1 MLPSTEVLAPKPST
15 LPAVS
20 IVPDLSDEDLA
31 ALTEAVRELEHMSFA
46 LHLANLLGRQIG
58 QVGKLVPPAV
68 TGLVNRAAEA
78 AIKNAFHLALRS
90 LGPQS
95 QDPFNKGTFTKGA
108 LNGTRRFH
116 KAAVVLSGAAGGAFG
131 LASLPVELPL
141 STMLILRSIAD
152 IARHEGEDL
161 SEPDTLLACLQV
173 FALGSREDG
182 SGDFTESGYFA
193 TRGLFAKSVSEA
205 ARYLVGRAATDEA
218 SPILVRFL
226 TQIGARFGVVVSQ
239 KLAVQ
244 AVPVLGAAGGAAVN
258 YAFLTHFQ
266 RIAHG
271 HFTVRRLE
279 RIYGR
284 EAIHAEYELLARS
297 ERRSAWNGAPSRA

>member
-1 MLPSTEVLAPKPST
+1 MLPSTDVLPPKASSV
-15 LPAVS
+15 PA
-20 IVPDLSDEDLA
+20 IGIAPDLSEEDLA
-31 ALTEAVRELEHMSFA
+31 ALIEAVRELEHISFA

-58 QVGKLVPPAV
+58 QVGRLVPAPV
-68 TGLVNRAAEA
+68 TSLVNRAAES

-90 LGPQS
+90 LGSQS
-95 QDPFNKGTFTKGA
+95 QIPFSKGT

-131 LASLPVELPL
+131 LASLPVELPI
-141 STMLILRSIAD
+141 STTLILRSIAD

-173 FALGSREDG
+173 FALGSRDEG
-182 SGDFTESGYFA
+182 RGDFTESGYFA

-218 SPILVRFL
+218 SPVLVRFL

-271 HFTVRRLE
+271 HFTIRRLE

-284 EAIHAEYELLARS
+284 EAVHAEYELLARS
-297 ERRSAWNGAPSRA
+297 ERRGAWNSAPSGA

>member
-1 MLPSTEVLAPKPST
+1 MLPSSDVLDPRPST
-15 LPAVS
+15 LPA
-20 IVPDLSDEDLA
+20 INTVPDLSEEDYA
-31 ALTEAVRELEHMSFA
+31 ALVEAVHELEHMSFA
-46 LHLANLLGRQIG
+46 LQLANLLGRQIG
-58 QVGKLVPPAV
+58 QVGKLVPASV
-68 TGLVNRAAEA
+68 TSLVNRAAES

-90 LGPQS
+90 LGS
-95 QDPFNKGTFTKGA
+95 QNQGT

-131 LASLPVELPL
+131 LASLPVELPI
-141 STMLILRSIAD
+141 STTLILRSIAD

-161 SEPDTLLACLQV
+161 SQPDALLACLQV
-173 FALGSREDG
+173 FALGGRDG
-182 SGDFTESGYFA
+182 DGDFTESGYFA

-205 ARYLVGRAATDEA
+205 ARYLVGRTATDEA
-218 SPILVRFL
+218 SPVLVRFL

-271 HFTVRRLE
+271 HFTIRRLE

-284 EAIHAEYELLARS
+284 EAIRAEYERLAQS
-297 ERRSAWNGAPSRA
+297 ERRTAWSSAPAGA

>member
-1 MLPSTEVLAPKPST
+1 MLPSTEVLHPKPST

-20 IVPDLSDEDLA
+20 IVPDLSEEDVA
-31 ALTEAVRELEHMSFA
+31 ALTEAVRELGHMSFA
-46 LHLANLLGRQIG
+46 MHLANLLGRRIG
-58 QVGKLVPPAV
+58 QVGKLVPSSV

-95 QDPFNKGTFTKGA
+95 QDQFNKGT
-108 LNGTRRFH
+108 LSGTRRFH
-116 KAAVVLSGAAGGAFG
+116 KAAGVLSGAAGGAFG
-131 LASLPVELPL
+131 LASLPVELPV

-173 FALGSREDG
+173 FALGSREEG

-218 SPILVRFL
+218 SPVLVRFL
-226 TQIGARFGVVVSQ
+226 AQIGARFGVVVSQ
-239 KLAVQ
+239 KLAAQ

-271 HFTVRRLE
+271 HFTIRRLE

-284 EAIHAEYELLARS
+284 EAIHAEYEQIARG
-297 ERRSAWNGAPSRA
+297 ERRSAWNGAPSGA